1 MVWIPIFLGENI
13 GDVSGARSMVD
24 GDFIIRDGFANC
36 VLVNLKVPEVFC
48 GFALGPED
56 ACHVII

>member
-1 MVWIPIFLGENI
+1 MIWIPIFLCENI

-24 GDFIIRDGFANC
+24 GDFIIHDGFANR
-36 VLVNLKVPEVFC
+36 VLVDLEVPEVFC

-56 ACHVII
+56 ACYVII